1 MNQTISL
8 KLIFSD
14 SFQFFAENIRQIASL
29 CLPFLIAG
37 AVFNNVILR
46 PDNPADGS
54 GQVFIYSVM
63 VNLALHPIYT
73 AALIMLMARR
83 AMHHQPTNS
92 QLIVSVIGKYIPF
105 LLLTLIQMGLMWF
118 GFMLLVL
125 PGIWVTVRL
134 AFADFF
140 LVIENLDPRDAIV
153 RSFQTTRRYSFQVL
167 AALALFALPI
177 FMFGIFINESMNTA
191 GANAFFQAAADTV
204 ISFAALFLHVILFR
218 IFMQATQDS
227 RKPQVGL

>member
-14 SFQFFAENIRQIASL
+14 SFQFFTENIRQIASL

-37 AVFNNVILR
+37 AVFNNVVLSSE
-46 PDNPADGS
+46 NSGDGS

-92 QLIVSVIGKYIPF
+92 QLIASVIGKYIPF

-125 PGIWVTVRL
+125 PGIWVAVRL
-134 AFADFF
+134 AFADFY
-140 LVIENLDPRDAIV
+140 LVIENLDPREAVV
-153 RSFQTTRRYSFQVL
+153 RSFQTTGRYFFQVL
-167 AALALFALPI
+167 ASLTLFALPI
-177 FMFGIFINESMNTA
+177 FMFGMLISNSMNAA
-191 GANAFFQAAADTV
+191 GANVFLQAAADTAL
-204 ISFAALFLHVILFR
+204 SFAALFLHVILFR